1 MKILYIFW
9 EECVKIELRIFSC
22 RNNKNER
29 IIKLKF
35 FKSATNI
42 ILTCIIFVLVGA
54 LICSLVVI
62 KKKDNYISS
71 VKIQI
76 SENESQIEDA
86 KAKIS
91 EYEKQIAEK
100 DKTNTDITSQLESAK
115 NEKKKLED
123 ENAAL
128 KKKIETLS
136 AQKAPQSAAVSSQ
149 TAPASP
155 QQTVPSG
162 NKVCYLTFDDGPSKN
177 TPKILDILKKYNAK
191 ATFFVINS
199 ADIGYIKRIHEE
211 GHTVGLHTA
220 THDYARLYS
229 STDAYFKDLQQ
240 ISDKVESIIG
250 IKSTVMRFPGGS
262 SNQVSSRYC
271 KGIMTKLVAL
281 VPQKGYSYFDWN
293 ISSGD
298 ADSTTPSYTY
308 IRNNVINNAKNK
320 NSICVLMH
328 DAAAKTTT
336 VQALPE
342 IIEGLTKMGFTF
354 QALTPETYGY
364 HHQNLNN

>member
-1 MKILYIFW
+1 MRNFFS
-9 EECVKIELRIFSC
+9 RIFKSG
-22 RNNKNER
+22 RK
-29 IIKLKF
+29 IKVKF
-35 FKSATNI
+35 FKSASNI

-54 LICSLVVI
+54 LVCSIVVI
-62 KKKDNYISS
+62 KKKDNYIKS
-71 VKIQI
+71 VKTQI
-76 SENESQIEDA
+76 SENASKIENADA
-86 KAKIS
+86 VIS

-100 DKTNTDITSQLESAK
+100 DKVNNDIASQLEAAK

-136 AQKAPQSAAVSSQ
+136 AQKAAQSPATAVSSQ
-149 TAPASP
+149 V
-155 QQTVPSG
+155 TVPSG

-220 THDYARLYS
+220 THNYSQIYS
-229 STDAYFKDLQQ
+229 SIDAYFKDLQQ

-250 IKSTVMRFPGGS
+250 IKPTVMRFPGGS
-262 SNQVSSRYC
+262 SNQVSARYC
-271 KGIMTKLVAL
+271 KGIMTKLVTL

-293 ISSGD
+293 VSSGD
-298 ADSTTPSYTY
+298 ADKNTPSYTY
-308 IRNNVINNAKNK
+308 IRNNVLNAAKNK

-342 IIEGLTKMGFTF
+342 IIEGLTKMGYTF
-354 QALTPETYGY
+354 EAITHETYGY
-364 HHQNLNN
+364 HHGKLNN

>member
-1 MKILYIFW
+1 M
-9 EECVKIELRIFSC
+9 
-22 RNNKNER
+22 
-29 IIKLKF
+29 KF

-54 LICSLVVI
+54 LVCSLVVI
-62 KKKDNYISS
+62 KKKDNYIKS
-71 VKIQI
+71 VKAQI
-76 SENESQIEDA
+76 SENDSLIENSEALIA
-86 KAKIS
+86 K
-91 EYEKQIAEK
+91 YEKQIAEK
-100 DKTNTDITSQLESAK
+100 DQANSDIASQLEAAK

-136 AQKAPQSAAVSSQ
+136 AQKAADAAAVSSPQ
-149 TAPASP
+149 SP
-155 QQTVPSG
+155 VPSG
-162 NKVCYLTFDDGPSKN
+162 EKVCYLTFDDGPSKN
-177 TPKILDILKKYNAK
+177 TPLILDILKNYNAK

-199 ADIGYIKRIHEE
+199 ADIGYIQRIHDE

-220 THDYARLYS
+220 SHNYAQLYS
-229 STDAYFKDLQQ
+229 STDAYFNDLKQ

-250 IKSTVMRFPGGS
+250 IRPTVMRFPGGS
-262 SNQVSSRYC
+262 SNKVSAKYC
-271 KGIMTKLVAL
+271 KGIMTQLVTL
-281 VPQKGYSYFDWN
+281 VQEKGYSYFDWN

-308 IRNNVINNAKNK
+308 IRNNVLNNARNK

-328 DAAAKTTT
+328 DASAKTTT

-342 IIEGLTKMGFTF
+342 IIEGLTNMGYRFA
-354 QALTPETYGY
+354 ALTPEAYGY

>member
-1 MKILYIFW
+1 M
-9 EECVKIELRIFSC
+9 
-22 RNNKNER
+22 
-29 IIKLKF
+29 KF

-54 LICSLVVI
+54 LVCSLVVI
-62 KKKDNYISS
+62 KKKDNYIKS
-71 VKIQI
+71 VKTQI
-76 SENESQIEDA
+76 SGNDSQIEDFEA
-86 KAKIS
+86 LIA

-100 DKTNTDITSQLESAK
+100 DQANSDIASQLEAAK

-136 AQKAPQSAAVSSQ
+136 AKKAAEAAAVSSPQ
-149 TAPASP
+149 SP
-155 QQTVPSG
+155 VPSG
-162 NKVCYLTFDDGPSKN
+162 EKICYLTFDDGPSKN
-177 TPKILDILKKYNAK
+177 TPLILDILKNYNAK
-191 ATFFVINS
+191 ATFFVINTG
-199 ADIGYIKRIHEE
+199 DIGYIQRIHDE
-211 GHTVGLHTA
+211 GHTVGLHTYS
-220 THDYARLYS
+220 HNYAQLYS
-229 STDAYFKDLQQ
+229 STDAYFNDLQQ

-250 IKSTVMRFPGGS
+250 IRPTVMRFPGGS
-262 SNQVSSRYC
+262 SNKVSAKYC
-271 KGIMTKLVAL
+271 KGIMTQLVTL
-281 VPQKGYSYFDWN
+281 VQEKGYSYFDWN

-308 IRNNVINNAKNK
+308 IRNNVLNNARNK

-328 DAAAKTTT
+328 DASAKTTT

-342 IIEGLTKMGFTF
+342 IIEGLTNMGYRFE
-354 QALTPETYGY
+354 ALTPEAYGY

>member
-1 MKILYIFW
+1 M
-9 EECVKIELRIFSC
+9 
-22 RNNKNER
+22 
-29 IIKLKF
+29 KF

-42 ILTCIIFVLVGA
+42 ILTCVIFVLVGA
-54 LICSLVVI
+54 LVCSLVVI
-62 KKKDNYISS
+62 KKKDSYIDS
-71 VKIQI
+71 VKTQI
-76 SENESQIEDA
+76 SENADKIENTEA
-86 KAKIS
+86 IIS
-91 EYEKQIAEK
+91 EYEKQLAEK
-100 DKTNTDITSQLESAK
+100 DKANTDIASQLEAAQK
-115 NEKKKLED
+115 EKKKLED

-136 AQKAPQSAAVSSQ
+136 AQKADQSAA
-149 TAPASP
+149 ASP
-155 QQTVPSG
+155 QATVPSG

-199 ADIGYIKRIHEE
+199 SDIGYVKRIHDE

-220 THDYARLYS
+220 SHNYAQIYS
-229 STDAYFKDLQQ
+229 SVDAYFKDLQQ

-262 SNQVSSRYC
+262 SNQVSAKHC
-271 KGIMTKLVAL
+271 KGIMTKLVTL

-293 ISSGD
+293 VSSGD
-298 ADSTTPSYTY
+298 ADSNTPSYTY
-308 IRNNVINNAKNK
+308 IRNNVLNAAKNK
-320 NSICVLMH
+320 NSVCVLMH

-342 IIEGLTKMGFTF
+342 IIEGLTKMGYRFE
-354 QALTPETYGY
+354 ALTPETYGY
-364 HHQNLNN
+364 HHRNLNN

>member
-1 MKILYIFW
+1 M
-9 EECVKIELRIFSC
+9 
-22 RNNKNER
+22 
-29 IIKLKF
+29 KF

-54 LICSLVVI
+54 LVCSLVVI
-62 KKKDNYISS
+62 KKKDNYIKS
-71 VKIQI
+71 VKAQI
-76 SENESQIEDA
+76 SENDSLIENSEA
-86 KAKIS
+86 LIA
-91 EYEKQIAEK
+91 EYEKQIAKK
-100 DKTNTDITSQLESAK
+100 DQANSDIASQLEAAK

-136 AQKAPQSAAVSSQ
+136 AQKAADAAAVSSLQ
-149 TAPASP
+149 SP
-155 QQTVPSG
+155 VPSG
-162 NKVCYLTFDDGPSKN
+162 EKVCYLTFDDGPSKN
-177 TPKILDILKKYNAK
+177 TPLILDILKNYNAK

-199 ADIGYIKRIHEE
+199 ADIGYIQRIHNE

-220 THDYARLYS
+220 SHNYAQLYS
-229 STDAYFKDLQQ
+229 STDAYFNDLKQ

-250 IKSTVMRFPGGS
+250 IRPTVMRFPGGS
-262 SNQVSSRYC
+262 SNKVSAKYC
-271 KGIMTKLVAL
+271 KGIMTQLVTL
-281 VPQKGYSYFDWN
+281 VQEKGYSYFDWN

-308 IRNNVINNAKNK
+308 IRNNVLNNARNK
-320 NSICVLMH
+320 DSICVLMH

-342 IIEGLTKMGFTF
+342 IIEGLTNMGYRFE
-354 QALTPETYGY
+354 ALTPEAYGY

>member
-1 MKILYIFW
+1 M
-9 EECVKIELRIFSC
+9 
-22 RNNKNER
+22 
-29 IIKLKF
+29 KF

-54 LICSLVVI
+54 LVCSLVVI
-62 KKKDNYISS
+62 KKKDNYIKS
-71 VKIQI
+71 VKTQI
-76 SENESQIEDA
+76 SGNDSQIEDFEA
-86 KAKIS
+86 LIA

-100 DKTNTDITSQLESAK
+100 DQANSDIASQLEAAK

-136 AQKAPQSAAVSSQ
+136 AQKAAEAAAVSSPQ
-149 TAPASP
+149 SP
-155 QQTVPSG
+155 VPSG
-162 NKVCYLTFDDGPSKN
+162 EKICYLTFDDGPSKN
-177 TPKILDILKKYNAK
+177 TPLILDILKNYNAK
-191 ATFFVINS
+191 ATFFVINTG
-199 ADIGYIKRIHEE
+199 DIGYIQRIHDE
-211 GHTVGLHTA
+211 GHTVGLHTYS
-220 THDYARLYS
+220 HNYAQLYS
-229 STDAYFKDLQQ
+229 STDAYFNDLQQ

-250 IKSTVMRFPGGS
+250 IKPTVMRFPGGS
-262 SNQVSSRYC
+262 SNKVSAKYC
-271 KGIMTKLVAL
+271 KGIMTQLVTL
-281 VPQKGYSYFDWN
+281 VQEKGYSYFDWN

-308 IRNNVINNAKNK
+308 IRNNVLNNARNK

-342 IIEGLTKMGFTF
+342 IIEGLTNMGYRFA
-354 QALTPETYGY
+354 ALTPEAYGY

>member
-1 MKILYIFW
+1 M
-9 EECVKIELRIFSC
+9 
-22 RNNKNER
+22 
-29 IIKLKF
+29 KF

-54 LICSLVVI
+54 LVCSLVVI
-62 KKKDNYISS
+62 KKKDNYIKS
-71 VKIQI
+71 VKAQI
-76 SENESQIEDA
+76 SENDSLIENSEALIA
-86 KAKIS
+86 K
-91 EYEKQIAEK
+91 YEKQIAEK
-100 DKTNTDITSQLESAK
+100 DQANSDIASQLEAAK

-136 AQKAPQSAAVSSQ
+136 AQKAADAAAVSSPQ
-149 TAPASP
+149 SP
-155 QQTVPSG
+155 VPSG
-162 NKVCYLTFDDGPSKN
+162 EKVCYLTFDDGPSKN
-177 TPKILDILKKYNAK
+177 TPLILDILKNYNAK

-199 ADIGYIKRIHEE
+199 ADIGYIQRIHDE

-220 THDYARLYS
+220 SHNYAQLYS
-229 STDAYFKDLQQ
+229 STDAYFNDLQQ

-250 IKSTVMRFPGGS
+250 IRPTVMRFPGGS
-262 SNQVSSRYC
+262 SNKVSAKYC
-271 KGIMTKLVAL
+271 KGIMTQLVTL
-281 VPQKGYSYFDWN
+281 VQEKGYSYFDWN

-308 IRNNVINNAKNK
+308 IRNNVLNNARNK

-342 IIEGLTKMGFTF
+342 IIEGLTNMGYRLE
-354 QALTPETYGY
+354 ALTPEAYGY

>member
-1 MKILYIFW
+1 M
-9 EECVKIELRIFSC
+9 
-22 RNNKNER
+22 
-29 IIKLKF
+29 KF

-54 LICSLVVI
+54 LVCSLVVI
-62 KKKDNYISS
+62 KKKDNYIKS
-71 VKIQI
+71 VKAQI
-76 SENESQIEDA
+76 SENDSLIENSEALIA
-86 KAKIS
+86 K
-91 EYEKQIAEK
+91 YEKQIAEK
-100 DKTNTDITSQLESAK
+100 DQANSDIASQLEAAK

-136 AQKAPQSAAVSSQ
+136 AQKAADAAAVSSPQ
-149 TAPASP
+149 SP
-155 QQTVPSG
+155 VPSG
-162 NKVCYLTFDDGPSKN
+162 EKVCYLTFDDGPSKN
-177 TPKILDILKKYNAK
+177 TPLILDILKNYNAK

-199 ADIGYIKRIHEE
+199 ADIGYIQRIHDE

-220 THDYARLYS
+220 SHNYAQLYS
-229 STDAYFKDLQQ
+229 STDAYFNDLKQ

-250 IKSTVMRFPGGS
+250 IRPTVMRFPGGS
-262 SNQVSSRYC
+262 SNKVSAKYC
-271 KGIMTKLVAL
+271 KGIMTQLVTL
-281 VPQKGYSYFDWN
+281 VQEKGYSYFDWN

-308 IRNNVINNAKNK
+308 IRNNVLNNARNK

-342 IIEGLTKMGFTF
+342 IIEGLTNMGYRLE
-354 QALTPETYGY
+354 ALTPEAYGY